1 MSFLKSPGV
10 LVKEIDLTTI
20 VPSVST
26 SIGAIAGAFE
36 KGPVGSIVTLGTE
49 DDLVACM
56 FMFGWATDQTY
67 FKELT
72 DNDIR
77 MTMMKEQQDALEQDM
92 APFGF
97 IVNGIDDPF
106 EDEIDEYGTRWTS
119 VVRDYNTNW

>member
-1 MSFLKSPGV
+1 MIEDNKLIIEDYDCV
-10 LVKEIDLTTI
+10 NEL
-20 VPSVST
+20 ST
-26 SIGAIAGAFE
+26 FIIKGASYAADDGCN
-36 KGPVGSIVTLGTE
+36 